1 MLLTCG
7 VDWMDRI
14 RYGGWNG
21 VSSKSKCSLS
31 QFGEYQAKCDE
42 KKCPKMMNARGE
54 RAKKN

>member
-21 VSSKSKCSLS
+21 VVKVSVAFRSSGNTK
-31 QFGEYQAKCDE
+31 
-42 KKCPKMMNARGE
+42 PNAM
-54 RAKKN
+54 KKNAQK